1 MIEKQMYDLLSRIF
15 GKHKGVLLVVIL
27 VLGFGYPAG
36 SDILQH
42 IFTTGEE
49 APEWAQT
56 INDNFAAIEATLVAI
71 EQKIGFVQGYILE
84 DQVKKINKQYDKIMD
99 NPTDV
104 YLIDLQTIVDKIW
117 PGIPDEAKTVTLQQ
131 KYQVIEDKYNELLGA
146 GFV

>member
-1 MIEKQMYDLLSRIF
+1 MLEEKTYNLLSKIF
-15 GKHKGVLLVVIL
+15 GKHKGILLFVIL
-27 VLGFGYPAG
+27 SLGLGYPMG
-36 SDILQH
+36 RDVLER

-71 EQKIGFVQGYILE
+71 EQKLGFVQEYILE

-99 NPTDV
+99 NPTDI

-146 GFV
+146 GLV